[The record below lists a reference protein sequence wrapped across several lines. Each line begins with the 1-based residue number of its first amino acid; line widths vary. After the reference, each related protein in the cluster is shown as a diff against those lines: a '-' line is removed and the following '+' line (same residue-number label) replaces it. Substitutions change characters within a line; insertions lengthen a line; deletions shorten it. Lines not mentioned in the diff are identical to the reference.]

1 MGAMELGEFQPG
13 RFHDIHDFL
22 RILIHENSHAA
33 DQGGIQSRGARRRNV
48 TRTSRMKDEAAEMG
62 SHPHGG

>member
-33 DQGGIQSRGARRRNV
+33 DQGGIQSRGAAAQCNADFR
-48 TRTSRMKDEAAEMG
+48 DER
-62 SHPHGG
+62 